1 MHSPLV
7 ILGANGWIGS
17 HLAAHLASRGEA
29 PLLVDKS
36 NIDEWLSVPDPVEK
50 LFYCIG
56 LTSDFRDKPY
66 ETVEAHVSLLSKV
79 IQVKDIEKFVY
90 LSSTRVY
97 QGSNHGSED
106 QPVIINS
113 AVEGDIYNISKLM
126 GESIVLNNTNNGFK
140 VVRLSN
146 VVGPGQPE
154 NTFLGSL
161 LKDAKQ
167 AKKVIIKQH
176 EKSSKDYI
184 NISDVVRYLDLIADC
199 GLRRSYNIASGT
211 NTTHAQVAAWLQ
223 QEFSGTAVEFSSS
236 PQPAVQ
242 FPSIRIDR
250 ILSEFPPPAAP
261 LQVA

>member
-1 MHSPLV
+1 MAEAV
-7 ILGANGWIGS
+7 GS
-17 HLAAHLASRGEA
+17 G
-29 PLLVDKS
+29 
-36 NIDEWLSVPDPVEK
+36 
-50 LFYCIG
+50 
-56 LTSDFRDKPY
+56 
-66 ETVEAHVSLLSKV
+66 
-79 IQVKDIEKFVY
+79 
-90 LSSTRVY
+90 
-97 QGSNHGSED
+97 HGSED

-176 EKSSKDYI
+176 EQSSKDYI
-184 NISDVVRYLDLIADC
+184 NISDVVRYLDLIADR

-223 QEFSGTAVEFSSS
+223 QKFSGTSVEFSSS

-250 ILSEFPPPAAP
+250 ILSEFIPPAAP
-261 LQVA
+261 FQVA